1 MLTPDQVPLDKID
14 YVFLNE
20 PTKAIIR
27 QLLTAKSKKTLGII
41 RGTFSGKVSIPQ
53 AEMTM
58 DYQMLLSQGEQEWE
72 KTMEKLDQ
80 RLERMSPANLLK
92 TQADLAQS
100 LNDINKFIPL
110 GFYVI

>member
-1 MLTPDQVPLDKID
+1 VLQTVK
-14 YVFLNE
+14 F
-20 PTKAIIR
+20 
-27 QLLTAKSKKTLGII
+27 LTAKAKKTLGII

-72 KTMEKLDQ
+72 KAMEKLDL
-80 RLERMSPANLLK
+80 RLERMSPTNMMKA
-92 TQADLAQS
+92 QAELAQS
-100 LNDINKFIPL
+100 LNDINKFVPL